1 MELIELVI
9 LGDIV
14 LATEQLDCKETEV
27 VGVDVGTKGRLSV
40 FSNSEGSD
48 DPIIALSDSVFPLIL
63 NTCEYHLKF

>member
-1 MELIELVI
+1 MELTEVVI

-14 LATEQLDCKETEV
+14 LATEQLETEV

-63 NTCEYHLKF
+63 NICEYHLKF